1 MEDTTC
7 RFVLQLPDAVLSY
20 ILSNLHGLC
29 SGGSVLASCRTLR
42 DPCGHEVL
50 CEHVFGEIWQKKII
64 APCHSSLFGSQTGLA
79 TSAKLY
85 ALSHG
90 PGIFICPICEQGGAA
105 LEVLGWH
112 CNVFLATLQAQHQP
126 GLP

>member
-1 MEDTTC
+1 MRC
-7 RFVLQLPDAVLSY
+7 CASM
-20 ILSNLHGLC
+20 C
-29 SGGSVLASCRTLR
+29 SA
-42 DPCGHEVL
+42 
-50 CEHVFGEIWQKKII
+50 EIWQKKIN
-64 APCHSSLFGSQTGLA
+64 APCHSSLYGPRTGLA
-79 TSAKLY
+79 TSAQLY
-85 ALSHG
+85 AFSHG